1 MKKFLGTEQLSGK
14 AMLSLLRTLSGVAVA
29 KLVFAG
35 AGFGA
40 FLFLTTVMKATAM
53 LLGVTLSFG
62 TYAAATSL
70 LAVLASGPA
79 LALVAG
85 LSGGFILH
93 RTSRKV
99 EDQLAQLAVMTGHWR
114 MSESH

>member
-1 MKKFLGTEQLSGK
+1 MEATGT
-14 AMLSLLRTLSGVAVA
+14 V
-29 KLVFAG
+29 
-35 AGFGA
+35 
-40 FLFLTTVMKATAM
+40 
-53 LLGVTLSFG
+53 
-62 TYAAATSL
+62 

-93 RTSRKV
+93 RTSRQV

-114 MSESH
+114 MSADH